1 MVTPN
6 TYAADVRR
14 RNSRTPRKSAASHR
28 QPRHRGRSFKIAAS
42 ILAGGRSSRMG
53 RDKSRLVVGGRT
65 MLAHAKQAAGAL
77 RLPVRVIRRD
87 IVPRCG
93 PLGGV
98 LTALRTSRAEGEL
111 FLACDMPFVSAAL
124 LRKLL
129 RKLSGSCQAA
139 FTLNGGLAGF
149 PFAMRVECVPIVE
162 AQIAAKE
169 FSIQA
174 LARALRASL
183 VSPPRSRREQTFNI
197 NTRVDLAAARA
208 FNSRRD
214 TQSPAGPP
222 RRRRS
227 RPEQSAARS

>member
-1 MVTPN
+1 
-6 TYAADVRR
+6 AL
-14 RNSRTPRKSAASHR
+14 
-28 QPRHRGRSFKIAAS
+28 AAS
-42 ILAGGRSSRMG
+42 ILAGGHSSRMG
-53 RDKSRLVVGGRT
+53 RDKSRLRIGRRT
-65 MLAHAKQAAGAL
+65 MLAHARQAAEAL
-77 RLPVRVIRRD
+77 GLRVRVIRRD

-139 FTLNGGLAGF
+139 FTLDRGLAGF
-149 PFAMRVECVPIVE
+149 PFAMRVECVSIVE

-169 FSIQA
+169 FSLQA
-174 LARALRASL
+174 LARTLRASL
-183 VSPPRSRREQTFNI
+183 VSPPRSRREQTLNI

-208 FNSRRD
+208 VSSRRD
-214 TQSPAGPP
+214 TQSMAERL
-222 RRRRS
+222 RRQQS
-227 RPEQSAARS
+227 RPEQSTGRS

>member
-14 RNSRTPRKSAASHR
+14 RNSRTPRKNAASR
-28 QPRHRGRSFKIAAS
+28 RRPRRRGRSFKMAAS

-53 RDKSRLVVGGRT
+53 RDKSRLVVGRRT
-65 MLAHAKQAAGAL
+65 MLAHAKQAAKAL
-77 RLPVRVIRRD
+77 GLPVRVIRRD

-129 RKLSGSCQAA
+129 RKLSGPCQAA
-139 FTLNGGLAGF
+139 FTLNDGVAGF
-149 PFAMRVECVPIVE
+149 PFALRVECAPIVE

-169 FSIQA
+169 FSLQA
-174 LARALRASL
+174 LARTLRASL
-183 VSPPRSRREQTFNI
+183 VSPPRSGREQTLNV
-197 NTRVDLAAARA
+197 NTKAELAAARA
-208 FNSRRD
+208 VSSRRD
-214 TQSPAGPP
+214 TQSPAGRP

-227 RPEQSAARS
+227 RPGQSTGRS